1 MKTFKISSTTNL
13 YSCEEKGTAEYVKK
27 EIAFQ
32 KEHGFDAIDLNLCS
46 VDYLAEDWQK
56 NIEGMIEAANAQGM
70 RFEMCHLPF
79 IQAGAKLEGEAYEI
93 FRIRKMRAIEAAKMV
108 GAGYA
113 VMHPNGTTLP
123 QKNYDEKEQFEFVMK
138 YLSPFAE
145 YASKLGVN
153 VVVENMRVYPSIVAS
168 RRYAQTPEELCRIAD
183 ALGIGVCWDF
193 GHANISGLRQSEAL
207 AYVGKRLKVLHI
219 NDNFG
224 IGDDHVPPFVGNV
237 DWKDAMHGLAL
248 VGFDGVLNFEISTQK
263 IPNELRPALAKYLV
277 SSAKTLMSYIK

>member
-56 NIEGMIEAANAQGM
+56 NIEGMIEAANVQGM

-108 GAGYA
+108 GARYA
-113 VMHPNGTTLP
+113 VMHPNAATKV
-123 QKNYDEKEQFEFVMK
+123 QKTYDRKAEYDSVMQ

-145 YASKLGVN
+145 HAAKLGVDL
-153 VVVENMRVYPSIVAS
+153 VVENMRVIPTAVAS
-168 RRYAQTPEELCRIAD
+168 HRYSQTPDELCDVAD
-183 ALGIGVCWDF
+183 ALGIGICWDF

-207 AYVGKRLKVLHI
+207 AYVGQRLKVLHI

-224 IGDDHVPPFVGNV
+224 IGDDHVPPFIGNV

-248 VGFDGVLNFEISTQK
+248 VGFDGVLNFEISTKK
-263 IPNELRPALAKYLV
+263 IPNELRCELAKYLV
-277 SSAKTLMSYIK
+277 SSAKILMSYIK